1 MANFIQESDYEV
13 QARGELLEILDKSE
27 DRSAILKAER
37 FSIAQIRKHLGG
49 RYDCDTLFSA
59 TGDDRDDYII
69 MITIDLTIY
78 HLWCK
83 KAPKRIPEY
92 RKIRYDDALAWLT
105 SVGSGETPTDL
116 PQLPT
121 DEYRGDL
128 RIYSLY
134 KPNDNKY

>member
-13 QARGELLEILDKSE
+13 QARTELLRLLDGTD
-27 DRSAILKAER
+27 DRAAILKAER
-37 FSIAQIRKHLGG
+37 FAIAQIRKHLGG
-49 RYDCDTLFSA
+49 RYDCNTLFAA
-59 TGDDRDDYII
+59 TGDDRDEYLV

-78 HLWCK
+78 HLWSK
-83 KAPKRIPEY
+83 KSPKSTPEH

-121 DEYRGDL
+121 KDYCGDV
-128 RIYSLY
+128 RISSRY
-134 KPNDNKY
+134 KPNENKY

>member
-13 QARGELLEILDKSE
+13 QARGELLTLLDKTE
-27 DRSAILKAER
+27 ERSAILKAER
-37 FSIAQIRKHLGG
+37 FAIAHIRKYLGG

-59 TGDDRDDYII
+59 TDDDRDDYII
-69 MITIDLTIY
+69 MITIDLTLY
-78 HLWCK
+78 HLWSK
-83 KAPKRIPEY
+83 KSPKSTPEH

-121 DEYRGDL
+121 DEYQGDV
-128 RIYSLY
+128 RIFSRY

>member
-13 QARGELLEILDKSE
+13 QARGELLRLLDGTDE
-27 DRSAILKAER
+27 RAAILQAER
-37 FSIAQIRKHLGG
+37 FAISQIRKHLGG
-49 RYDCDTLFSA
+49 RYDCNTLFSA
-59 TGDDRDDYII
+59 TDEDRDDYII
-69 MITIDLTIY
+69 MITIDLTLY
-78 HLWCK
+78 HLWSK
-83 KAPKRIPEY
+83 KSPKTTPEH

-121 DEYRGDL
+121 DEYQGDV
-128 RIYSLY
+128 RIFSRY

>member
-13 QARGELLEILDKSE
+13 QARGELLRLLDGTDE
-27 DRSAILKAER
+27 RAAILQAER
-37 FSIAQIRKHLGG
+37 FAISQIRKHLGG

-59 TGDDRDDYII
+59 TDEDRDDYII
-69 MITIDLTIY
+69 MITIDLTLY
-78 HLWCK
+78 HLWSK
-83 KAPKRIPEY
+83 KSPKSTPEH

-121 DEYRGDL
+121 DEYQGDV
-128 RIYSLY
+128 RIFSRY